1 MTTAAGV
8 EQGRTV
14 LQPLLDAGVSV
25 EDLRAMLFEV
35 AFAGIVGGSELDAS
49 LRDVVAG
56 RPAAV
61 QAAWVQVIDRML
73 TSPTR

>member
-8 EQGRTV
+8 EQA
-14 LQPLLDAGVSV
+14 LIIQPLLDAGVPV

-35 AFAGIVGGSELDAS
+35 AFAAIVGEPELDAC
-49 LRDVVAG
+49 LRRVVAG

-61 QAAWVQVIDRML
+61 RAAWIETISRMIG
-73 TSPTR
+73 SPGH